1 MPDNIVWDAH
11 AHVIGD
17 PREFPLAP
25 GRSYTP
31 VPASLEEYLA
41 MLDRYGIARGV
52 LVQPSVYGHDN
63 RCLLDAL
70 DRSGGRL
77 RGIAV
82 PSPEATT
89 QDLEAMHERGVRGV
103 RCNLINPGGLSPA
116 AVTAW
121 KPALRAMGWHVE
133 FHIAIGQ
140 LAGWN
145 ELIESFDI
153 PVVVD
158 HMGRPA
164 PDCLDPLSANLAPLI
179 RLVRAGRCFVKLSAP
194 YRLSNEIPRGSERSE
209 PRSVTSSAGVGP
221 RATGKKWTDV
231 SPLACAFL
239 DANQS
244 ACLWGTD
251 WPHVDTSPAVDT
263 GDVIAALDDWRGDR
277 WTRRQVTGDAA
288 EKLFGEG
295 TTPR

>member
-1 MPDNIVWDAH
+1 VSDDIAWDAH

-17 PREFPLAP
+17 PREFPFSP
-25 GRSYTP
+25 ERSYTP
-31 VPASLEEYLA
+31 EPASLDEYLA

-52 LVQPSVYGHDN
+52 LVQPSVYGHDH

-70 DRSGGRL
+70 GRSNGRL

-89 QDLEAMHERGVRGV
+89 QDLEAMHERGIRGV

-133 FHIAIGQ
+133 FHIAVGQ
-140 LAGWN
+140 LAGWPD
-145 ELIESFDI
+145 LIESFDI

-164 PDCLDPLSANLAPLI
+164 PDCLDPLSAELAPLI
-179 RLVRAGRCFVKLSAP
+179 RLVRAERCFVKLSAP
-194 YRLSNEIPRGSERSE
+194 YRVSNQSAPWAD
-209 PRSVTSSAGVGP
+209 VT
-221 RATGKKWTDV
+221 
-231 SPLACAFL
+231 PLACAFL

-251 WPHVDTSPAVDT
+251 WPHVDTPLPVDT
-263 GDVIAALDDWRGDR
+263 RDVIAALDDWRGDR
-277 WTRRQVTGDAA
+277 WTRQQVTGDAA
-288 EKLFGEG
+288 ERLFA
-295 TTPR
+295 

>member
-1 MPDNIVWDAH
+1 MSDSIVWDAH

-17 PREFPLAP
+17 PREFPFASE
-25 GRSYTP
+25 RSYTP
-31 VPASLEEYLA
+31 QPASLEQYLA
-41 MLDRYGIARGV
+41 MLDLYGIARGV
-52 LVQPSVYGHDN
+52 LVQPSVYGNDH

-89 QDLEAMHERGVRGV
+89 QDLEAMHERGIRGI

-116 AVTAW
+116 VVTGW
-121 KPALRAMGWHVE
+121 QPALRTMGWHVE
-133 FHIAIGQ
+133 FHIPVGQ

-145 ELIESFDI
+145 DLVESFDI

-164 PDCLDPLSANLAPLI
+164 PGCIDPLLPELAPLI

-194 YRLSNEIPRGSERSE
+194 YRLSDEIPRGSERSE
-209 PRSVTSSAGVGP
+209 PRSVTTGAGVGP
-221 RATGKKWTDV
+221 RATEKKWTDV
-231 SPLACAFL
+231 TPLARAFL
-239 DANQS
+239 DANQC

-251 WPHVDTSPAVDT
+251 WPHVDTPHAVDMR
-263 GDVIAALDDWRGDR
+263 DVIGALDDWRGDR
-277 WTRRQVTGDAA
+277 WTRQQVTGDAA
-288 EKLFGEG
+288 EQLYAK
-295 TTPR
+295 